1 MFYQNGL
8 IDLGDKILKGK
19 YSCNIYRVIYNLRIY
34 NEPRILQV
42 LIRKIED
49 PLTL

>member
-8 IDLGDKILKGK
+8 IDLGNKILEEE
-19 YSCNIYRVIYNLRIY
+19 YSCNIYRVIYNLRAY
-34 NEPRILQV
+34 NESWILQV
-42 LIRKIED
+42 LIREIEG